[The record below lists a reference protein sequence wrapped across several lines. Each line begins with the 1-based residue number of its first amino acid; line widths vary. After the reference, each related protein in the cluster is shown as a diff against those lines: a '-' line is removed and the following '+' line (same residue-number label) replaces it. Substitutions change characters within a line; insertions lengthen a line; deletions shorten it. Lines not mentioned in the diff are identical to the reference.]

1 MKVKSLTDVVLVA
14 VIAISMLRCIADNTH
29 NGNILLALA
38 YLVGL
43 LVLLA
48 GFLIA
53 TYGKS
58 AFAEKLAGINELWLF
73 VVMAVIIPGDVA
85 FWTILI
91 LLDLTLLTMPKI
103 LTNKFK

>member
-14 VIAISMLRCIADNTH
+14 VIAISMLQCIADRAY
-29 NGNILLALA
+29 NGNALLALA

-48 GFLIA
+48 GFFIA

-58 AFAEKLAGINELWLF
+58 ELAVKLAGLDEIWLF
-73 VVMAVIIPGDVA
+73 VVMTVIVPSYTD
-85 FWTILI
+85 FWIILI
-91 LLDLTLLTMPKI
+91 LLRVSLFAMPKI
-103 LTNKFK
+103 LKNKFK

>member
-1 MKVKSLTDVVLVA
+1 MKVKSLADVVLVA
-14 VIAISMLRCIADNTH
+14 AIAISMLKCIADSAYI
-29 NGNILLALA
+29 GDALLALA

-48 GFLIA
+48 GFFIA

-58 AFAEKLAGINELWLF
+58 ELAVKLAGLDELWLF
-73 VVMAVIIPGDVA
+73 VVMSVIVPSNTA
-85 FWTILI
+85 FWIILI
-91 LLDLTLLTMPKI
+91 LLNLTLFTMPKI

>member
-58 AFAEKLAGINELWLF
+58 AFAEKLAGLDELWLF
-73 VVMAVIIPGDVA
+73 VVMSVIVPSDTA
-85 FWTILI
+85 FWIILI
-91 LLDLTLLTMPKI
+91 LLNLTLVTMPKLLI
-103 LTNKFK
+103 NKFK

>member
-58 AFAEKLAGINELWLF
+58 AFAEKLAGINELWLYM
-73 VVMAVIIPGDVA
+73 VMAVIIPSDIA
-85 FWTILI
+85 FWVILI
-91 LLDLTLLTMPKI
+91 MLNLTLSTVPKLLI
-103 LTNKFK
+103 NKFK

>member
-14 VIAISMLRCIADNTH
+14 VIAISMLKCIADSAY
-29 NGNILLALA
+29 NGNALLALA

-48 GFLIA
+48 GFFIA

-58 AFAEKLAGINELWLF
+58 ELAVKLAGLDEIWLF

-85 FWTILI
+85 FWVILI
-91 LLDLTLLTMPKI
+91 LLNLTLVTMPKLLI
-103 LTNKFK
+103 NKFK